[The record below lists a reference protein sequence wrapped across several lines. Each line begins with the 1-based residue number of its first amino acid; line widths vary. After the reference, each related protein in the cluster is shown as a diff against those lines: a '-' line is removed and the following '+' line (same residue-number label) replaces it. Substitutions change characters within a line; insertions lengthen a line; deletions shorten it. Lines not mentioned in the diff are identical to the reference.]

1 VAPVFCAVVAPG
13 FGAACEV
20 WAYADTEQ
28 TEKVKP
34 KAMTKNDFIASSK
47 LLKPEINGNNVA
59 PHLKSGHCVI
69 PLWRNEKSLS
79 GAGASDRPS

>member
-1 VAPVFCAVVAPG
+1 VALVFCAVVAPG

-28 TEKVKP
+28 TEKAKH

-47 LLKPEINGNNVA
+47 LLKTGDQWEQCSATPQI
-59 PHLKSGHCVI
+59 K
-69 PLWRNEKSLS
+69 PLRYLNL
-79 GAGASDRPS
+79 G